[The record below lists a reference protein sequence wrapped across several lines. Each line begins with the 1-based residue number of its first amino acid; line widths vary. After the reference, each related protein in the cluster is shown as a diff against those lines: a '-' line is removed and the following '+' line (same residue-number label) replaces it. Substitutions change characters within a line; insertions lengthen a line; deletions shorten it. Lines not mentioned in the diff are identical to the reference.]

1 MKDYE
6 QSGEK
11 SKEKR
16 SVAGLRKGLRNPV
29 RHAVETYY
37 RPALIGDK
45 QIAFIPW
52 LVETLLF
59 TIGRLGV
66 PLFLAISGTL
76 LLSKEKDIFS
86 F

>member
-29 RHAVETYY
+29 RH
-37 RPALIGDK
+37 
-45 QIAFIPW
+45 
-52 LVETLLF
+52 TL
-59 TIGRLGV
+59 
-66 PLFLAISGTL
+66 SCC
-76 LLSKEKDIFS
+76 
-86 F
+86 